1 MKALRLTLF
10 ISLLAGS
17 FLWPATAA
25 TNIYHQSWIDLNK
38 NGQKDPYEDPTLDV
52 EKRLDDL
59 IARMTVEEK
68 TCQMATLYGYG
79 RVLKDDLPTP
89 DWKNQIWKDGIANI
103 DEHLN
108 GFRGWNK
115 TPSDNANCWP
125 ASAHVKALNA
135 VQRFFI
141 EETRLG
147 IPAEFTDEGIRGV
160 ESFKATCFP
169 TQLGIGCTWNRQ
181 LVRQIGEIT
190 GKEARA
196 LGYHNV
202 YAPILDVI
210 RDQRWGRCEE
220 SYGEDPFL
228 AAQLGTEMVRAM
240 QAQHIVSTPKHF
252 AIYSSPKGGREGFAR
267 TDPHESPREVEE
279 IFLPSFRA
287 AFAAGALGVMSSY
300 NDYDGVPVTG
310 SDYWLTKR
318 LRDGFGF
325 KGYVVSDSDA
335 VEYLHTKH
343 HVAGTYKEAVRQ
355 AVMAGLN
362 VRTTFTPPD
371 VYINPLREL
380 IKEGALPMAVIDSRV
395 RDVLRVKFWEGTFDH
410 PYIDQPEE
418 SDKIVCS
425 ADHQKV
431 ALQASRECL
440 VLLKNDKNLLP
451 LSHDLKRIAVC
462 GPNAN
467 ETSYALLHYGPLAV
481 KVTTVLAG
489 IKAKVGPQTEVVY
502 TKGCEI
508 VDENWPDSELFPE
521 TFTSTERA
529 EMELAVTQA
538 KSADVAIVVLGD
550 STRTCGE
557 NKSRTS
563 LSLPGR
569 QQNLLKAVQA
579 TGKPTILVIIS
590 GRPISVNWPNRYCP
604 AILQAFYPG
613 SEGGMAI
620 AEALFGDYN
629 PGGKLTVTVP
639 KTVGQIPL
647 NFPAK
652 PAANFEQADRSAS
665 TKGLAGVQGPLYPF
679 GYGLSYTTFEFRN
692 LKINPLQ
699 QQPSGNITITC
710 EIKNTGS
717 RPGDEVVQLYTT
729 DLVSSVTTYE
739 KNLRGFE
746 RIHLK
751 PGESQPVTFTL
762 KPEHLQLINRD
773 WKRVVEPGEFRISI
787 GSSSEDIRLTGKF
800 EILPATTN

>member
-1 MKALRLTLF
+1 MKTLPR
-10 ISLLAGS
+10 ILSILLLGGS
-17 FLWPATAA
+17 FSLPAIAA
-25 TNIYHQSWIDLNK
+25 TNIYHDGWIDLNK
-38 NGQKDPYEDPTLDV
+38 NGQKDPYENPAVNV

-59 IARMTVEEK
+59 ISRMTMEEK
-68 TCQMATLYGYG
+68 TCQMATLYGFG
-79 RVLKDDLPTP
+79 RVLKEDLPSP

-108 GFRGWNK
+108 GFRGWTK
-115 TPSDNANCWP
+115 PVSDNTNCWP
-125 ASAHVKALNA
+125 ASAHAKALNA

-147 IPAEFTDEGIRGV
+147 IPVEFTDEGIRGV
-160 ESFKATCFP
+160 ESYKATCFP

-181 LVRQIGEIT
+181 LVRRIGEIT
-190 GKEARA
+190 GSEGKA

-228 AAQLGTEMVRAM
+228 AAQLGVEMVRAM
-240 QAQHIVSTPKHF
+240 QSQHVVSTPKHF
-252 AIYSSPKGGREGFAR
+252 AVYSSPKGGREGLSR
-267 TDPHESPREVEE
+267 TDPHEPPREVENVL
-279 IFLPSFRA
+279 LPPFIA
-287 AFAAGALGVMSSY
+287 AFSAGALGIMSSY
-300 NDYDGVPVTG
+300 NDYDGIPVTG

-318 LRDGFGF
+318 LREDFGF

-335 VEYLHTKH
+335 VEYIFTKH

-362 VRTTFTPPD
+362 VRTTFVPPD
-371 VYINPLREL
+371 VFINPLREL
-380 IKEGALPMAVIDSRV
+380 IKEGAVPMAVIDSRV
-395 RDVLRVKFWEGTFDH
+395 RDVLRVKYWEGTFDH
-410 PYIDQPEE
+410 PYSDKPEE
-418 SDKIVCS
+418 ADRIVCS
-425 ADHQKV
+425 AENQKV
-431 ALQASRECL
+431 AMQASRECL
-440 VLLKNDKNLLP
+440 VLLKNDKNALP
-451 LSHDLKRIAVC
+451 LSKDIKRIAVC

-467 ETSYALLHYGPLAV
+467 EASYALLHYGPLAV
-481 KVTTVLAG
+481 KVTTVLDG
-489 IKAKVGPQTEVVY
+489 IKAMAGKQTKVVY
-502 TKGCEI
+502 TKGCDI
-508 VDENWPDSELFPE
+508 VDANWPDSEVIPE
-521 TFTSTERA
+521 PVTSA
-529 EMELAVTQA
+529 EKAEIAKAVAQV

-550 STRTCGE
+550 SGRTSGE

-563 LSLPGR
+563 LDLPGR
-569 QQNLLKAVQA
+569 QQNLLQAVQA
-579 TGKPTILVIIS
+579 TGKPTILVLIS
-590 GRPISVNWPNRYCP
+590 GRPISVNWANRHCP

-613 SEGGMAI
+613 SEGGTAI

-652 PAANFEQADRSAS
+652 PASNFERTDRGTS
-665 TKGLAGVQGPLYPF
+665 TTGLAGVQGPLFPF
-679 GYGLSYTTFEFRN
+679 GYGLSYTTFEFSN
-692 LKINPLQ
+692 LKISPLQ
-699 QQPSGNITITC
+699 QKPTGDITVTC
-710 EIKNTGS
+710 EVKNNGT
-717 RPGDEVVQLYTT
+717 RAGDEVVQLYTS

-746 RIHLK
+746 RINLK
-751 PGESQPVTFTL
+751 PGESRQLAFTL

-773 WKRVVEPGEFRISI
+773 WKHVVEPGEFEVSI

-800 EILPATTN
+800 EITAAK